1 MVNHV
6 IKICDVILG
15 PHNVRNGSYI
25 VQTLAASS
33 LDCPLTERVIIME
46 FAGSRTLQNILDNEK
61 EIIHDK
67 RRIKFASHITI
78 ALEFV
83 HGL

>member
-1 MVNHV
+1 
-6 IKICDVILG
+6 
-15 PHNVRNGSYI
+15 
-25 VQTLAASS
+25 
-33 LDCPLTERVIIME
+33 ME

-61 EIIHDK
+61 EIIHDERK
-67 RRIKFASHITI
+67 IEFASHITI